1 MVNKVFPAE
10 TLLDETLAYANDMA
24 DNVAST
30 SMRTIKQQVMA
41 GWEWD
46 FSTSNDDTHTRMQHS
61 LRQDDFREGVQSYLD
76 KRSPD
81 FSQVDSR
88 D

>member
-10 TLLDETLAYANDMA
+10 TLLEETLTYANDMA

-41 GWEWD
+41 GWDWD
-46 FSTSNDDTHTRMQHS
+46 FSTSNDDTHERMQHS
-61 LRQDDFREGVQSYLD
+61 LRQPDFREGVQSYLD

-81 FSQVDSR
+81 FSQVESR